1 MSAKRKDKKGRV
13 LRTGESQRK
22 DLTYQYRYT
31 DADGKRHTVY
41 SPTLDGLRKKEE
53 EINRVENAGA
63 SYNDGGIT
71 VIELLERYISLKQ
84 GVRYATTVGYNFV
97 LNLVKK
103 EDFGQRR
110 IRDIKPSDAKLWL
123 MKLQKDGRGYS
134 TITSVRGVVKPAFQM
149 AYEEEILRRNPF
161 DFKLSDVVKNDS
173 KKRIA
178 LTKEQKD
185 TFMNFIKGD
194 KHFSR
199 YYDEF
204 MVLLETGM
212 RVSELCGLTKDQL
225 DFENRRIWVDHQ
237 LVRMSDGTLYVEKTK
252 TESGC
257 RFIPMTDNVCEALK
271 NIIANR
277 KTPDIEYLV
286 DGHSGFLLLDKNGKP
301 CVAMHIEHHMQ
312 WAMKKYRKKY
322 PNDPLPTVTPH
333 VLRHTFCTDMANAG
347 MDIKDLQYLMGH
359 SDAEVTLNVYT
370 HASYAHAESSMQ
382 KILQFQPNSLER
394 KSG

>member
-1 MSAKRKDKKGRV
+1 MKRKDTRGRI
-13 LRTGESQRK
+13 LKTGESQRK
-22 DLTYQYRYT
+22 DLIYQYRYT
-31 DADGKRHTVY
+31 DSCGKRHTVY
-41 SPTLDGLRKKEE
+41 APTLEGLRKKEE
-53 EINRVENAGA
+53 EINRTEIDGA
-63 SYNDGGIT
+63 SYHDGGIT
-71 VIELLERYISLKQ
+71 VVELLERYISLKQ
-84 GVRYATTVGYNFV
+84 GVRYATTVGYSFV

-103 EDFGQRR
+103 EAFGQRY
-110 IRDIKPSDAKLWL
+110 IRDIRPSDAKLWF
-123 MKLQKDGRGYS
+123 MKLQRDGRGYS

-178 LTKEQKD
+178 LTQEQKD
-185 TFMNFIKGD
+185 TFMGFIQRD

-204 MVLLETGM
+204 TVLLETGM
-212 RVSELCGLTKDQL
+212 RVSELCGLTRDQL
-225 DFENRRIWVDHQ
+225 DFEKRKIWVDHQ
-237 LVRMSDGTLYVEKTK
+237 LVRKADGTLYVEKTK

-257 RFIPMTDNVCEALK
+257 RFIPMTDNVYAALK
-271 NIIANR
+271 NILANR
-277 KTPDIEYLV
+277 RNPSVEYLV

-312 WAMKKYRKKY
+312 WAMKKYRKLH
-322 PNDPLPTVTPH
+322 PNDPLPTITPH

-370 HASYAHAESSMQ
+370 HASYAHAESAMQ
-382 KILQFQPNSLER
+382 KILQFQPGSPEQKL
-394 KSG
+394 G

>member
-31 DADGKRHTVY
+31 DAGGKRHTVY

-84 GVRYATTVGYNFV
+84 GVRYATAVGYNFV

-212 RVSELCGLTKDQL
+212 RVSEMCGLTKDQL

>member
-31 DADGKRHTVY
+31 DAGGKRHAVY

-212 RVSELCGLTKDQL
+212 RVSEMCGLTRDQL
-225 DFENRRIWVDHQ
+225 DFENRRI
-237 LVRMSDGTLYVEKTK
+237 
-252 TESGC
+252 
-257 RFIPMTDNVCEALK
+257 
-271 NIIANR
+271 
-277 KTPDIEYLV
+277 
-286 DGHSGFLLLDKNGKP
+286 
-301 CVAMHIEHHMQ
+301 
-312 WAMKKYRKKY
+312 
-322 PNDPLPTVTPH
+322 
-333 VLRHTFCTDMANAG
+333 
-347 MDIKDLQYLMGH
+347 
-359 SDAEVTLNVYT
+359 
-370 HASYAHAESSMQ
+370 
-382 KILQFQPNSLER
+382 
-394 KSG
+394 

>member
-1 MSAKRKDKKGRV
+1 MKRKDNRGRV
-13 LRTGESQRK
+13 LKTGESQRK
-22 DLTYQYRYT
+22 DLIYQYRYT
-31 DADGKRHTVY
+31 DSCGKRHTVY
-41 SPTLDGLRKKEE
+41 APTLEGLRKKEE
-53 EINRVENAGA
+53 EINRTEIDGA
-63 SYNDGGIT
+63 SYHDGGIT
-71 VIELLERYISLKQ
+71 VVELLERYIGLKQ
-84 GVRYATTVGYNFV
+84 GVRYATTVGYSFV

-103 EDFGQRR
+103 ETFGQRC
-110 IRDIKPSDAKLWL
+110 IRDIRPSDAKLWF
-123 MKLQKDGRGYS
+123 MKLQRDGRGYS

-178 LTKEQKD
+178 LTQEQKD
-185 TFMNFIKGD
+185 TFMGFIQGD

-204 MVLLETGM
+204 TVLLETGM
-212 RVSELCGLTKDQL
+212 RVSELCGLTRDQL
-225 DFENRRIWVDHQ
+225 DFEKRKIWVDHQ
-237 LVRMSDGTLYVEKTK
+237 LVRKADGTLYVEKTK

-257 RFIPMTDNVCEALK
+257 RFIPMTDKVYAALK
-271 NIIANR
+271 NILANR
-277 KTPDIEYLV
+277 RNPSVEYLV

-312 WAMKKYRKKY
+312 WAMKKYRKLH
-322 PNDPLPTVTPH
+322 PNDPLPTITPH

-370 HASYAHAESSMQ
+370 HASYAHAESAMQ
-382 KILQFQPNSLER
+382 KILQFQPDTPEQKL
-394 KSG
+394 G

>member
-1 MSAKRKDKKGRV
+1 M
-13 LRTGESQRK
+13 
-22 DLTYQYRYT
+22 
-31 DADGKRHTVY
+31 
-41 SPTLDGLRKKEE
+41 
-53 EINRVENAGA
+53 ENAGA

-212 RVSELCGLTKDQL
+212 RVSEMCGLTRDQL

-257 RFIPMTDNVCEALK
+257 RFIPMTDNVCEAMK

-286 DGHSGFLLLDKNGKP
+286 DGHSGFLLLHKNGKP

-394 KSG
+394 RPA

>member
-31 DADGKRHTVY
+31 DAGGKRHTVY

-71 VIELLERYISLKQ
+71 VVELLERYISLKQ

-257 RFIPMTDNVCEALK
+257 RFIPMTNNVCEALK
-271 NIIANR
+271 KIIANR

>member
-31 DADGKRHTVY
+31 DAGGKRHTVY

-178 LTKEQKD
+178 LTKEQKE

-212 RVSELCGLTKDQL
+212 RVSEMCGLTKDQL

-382 KILQFQPNSLER
+382 KILQFQPNNLER

>member
-31 DADGKRHTVY
+31 DAGGKRHTVY

-212 RVSELCGLTKDQL
+212 RVSEMCGLTKDQL

>member
-1 MSAKRKDKKGRV
+1 MKRKDNRGRV
-13 LRTGESQRK
+13 LKTGESQRK
-22 DLTYQYRYT
+22 DLIYQYRYT
-31 DADGKRHTVY
+31 DSCGKRHTVY
-41 SPTLDGLRKKEE
+41 APTLEGLRKKEE
-53 EINRVENAGA
+53 EINRTEIDGA
-63 SYNDGGIT
+63 SYHDGGIT
-71 VIELLERYISLKQ
+71 VVELLERYISLKQ
-84 GVRYATTVGYNFV
+84 GVRYATTVGYSFV

-103 EDFGQRR
+103 ETFGQRC
-110 IRDIKPSDAKLWL
+110 IRDIRPSDAKLWF
-123 MKLQKDGRGYS
+123 MKLQRDGRGYS

-178 LTKEQKD
+178 LTQEQKD
-185 TFMNFIKGD
+185 TFMGFIQRD

-204 MVLLETGM
+204 TVLLETGM
-212 RVSELCGLTKDQL
+212 RVSELCGLTRDQL
-225 DFENRRIWVDHQ
+225 DFEKRKIWVDHQ
-237 LVRMSDGTLYVEKTK
+237 LVRKADGTLYVEKTK

-257 RFIPMTDNVCEALK
+257 RFIPMTDKVYAALK
-271 NIIANR
+271 NILANR
-277 KTPDIEYLV
+277 RNPSVEYLV

-312 WAMKKYRKKY
+312 WAMKKYRKLH
-322 PNDPLPTVTPH
+322 PNDPLPTITPH

-370 HASYAHAESSMQ
+370 HASYAHAESAMQ
-382 KILQFQPNSLER
+382 RILQFQPDSSEQKL
-394 KSG
+394 G

>member
-1 MSAKRKDKKGRV
+1 MKRKDTRGRI
-13 LRTGESQRK
+13 LKTGESQRK
-22 DLTYQYRYT
+22 DLIYQYRYT
-31 DADGKRHTVY
+31 DSCGKRHTVY
-41 SPTLDGLRKKEE
+41 APTLEGLRKKEE
-53 EINRVENAGA
+53 EINRTEIDGA
-63 SYNDGGIT
+63 SYHDGGIT
-71 VIELLERYISLKQ
+71 VVELLERYISLKQ
-84 GVRYATTVGYNFV
+84 GVRYATTVGYSFV

-103 EDFGQRR
+103 EAFGQRC
-110 IRDIKPSDAKLWL
+110 IRDIRPSDAKLWF
-123 MKLQKDGRGYS
+123 MKLQRDGRGYS

-178 LTKEQKD
+178 LTQEQKD
-185 TFMNFIKGD
+185 IFMGFIQED

-204 MVLLETGM
+204 TVLLETGM
-212 RVSELCGLTKDQL
+212 RVSELCGLTRDQL
-225 DFENRRIWVDHQ
+225 DFEKRKIWVDHQ
-237 LVRMSDGTLYVEKTK
+237 LVRKADGTLYVEKTK

-257 RFIPMTDNVCEALK
+257 RFIPMTDNVYAALK
-271 NIIANR
+271 NILANR
-277 KTPDIEYLV
+277 RNPSVEYLV

-312 WAMKKYRKKY
+312 WAMKKYRKLH
-322 PNDPLPTVTPH
+322 PNDPLPTITPH

-370 HASYAHAESSMQ
+370 HASYAHAESAMQ
-382 KILQFQPNSLER
+382 KILQFQPDNPAQKL
-394 KSG
+394 G